1 MSLRLQARS
10 LEYWDTDPD
19 PWYNTHQKR
28 QTGSQDGGALDPN
41 CVQNEKGIFCTYSAE
56 QVASYEDQKGDDAK
70 LGEGCV
76 ELDDGGVVC
85 EYPGVGV

>member
-1 MSLRLQARS
+1 
-10 LEYWDTDPD
+10 
-19 PWYNTHQKR
+19 
-28 QTGSQDGGALDPN
+28 
-41 CVQNEKGIFCTYSAE
+41 VQNEKGIFCTYSAE